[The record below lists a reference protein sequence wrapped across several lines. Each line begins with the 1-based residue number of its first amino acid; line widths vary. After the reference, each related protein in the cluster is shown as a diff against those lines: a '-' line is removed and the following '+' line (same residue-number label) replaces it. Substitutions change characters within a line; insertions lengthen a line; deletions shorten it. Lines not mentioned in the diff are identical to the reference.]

1 MAAAAPQKS
10 STTVLHMRDPSSSS
24 SGSDIDINTNNPIVS
39 FITKSQPS
47 NRINDLMLGEDA
59 GVYNIDNEK
68 WGSLGDSGWIT
79 FFAAVVSI
87 LTAVAILWIYPATG
101 YSDDF
106 VHFLETDVA
115 QGNSHV
121 VTLLFGIIF
130 PIVHSGM
137 ASFRPIGEQFVG
149 ARMYRVLFAFPSL
162 CLAYSWIT
170 YFISHAHDG
179 IQFYDISSVGWIH
192 ALAWVVNFTSFLFL
206 YPSVYNLKEVAAVEK
221 PMVHLWETGI
231 IRITRHP
238 QYIGQTMWSA
248 AHLAMVGTSFTAL
261 TMALLVAHHAFA
273 CWNGD
278 RRLLAE
284 HGDNFVKLK
293 ERTSIVPFQAVWEG
307 RQVLP
312 EDYWKELLRAPLV
325 LIAVGSIGAY
335 FAHPY
340 MQAGAALARNSGLSP
355 GGILDPLFLEWN

>member
-1 MAAAAPQKS
+1 
-10 STTVLHMRDPSSSS
+10 
-24 SGSDIDINTNNPIVS
+24 
-39 FITKSQPS
+39 
-47 NRINDLMLGEDA
+47 
-59 GVYNIDNEK
+59 
-68 WGSLGDSGWIT
+68 
-79 FFAAVVSI
+79 
-87 LTAVAILWIYPATG
+87 
-101 YSDDF
+101 
-106 VHFLETDVA
+106 
-115 QGNSHV
+115 
-121 VTLLFGIIF
+121 
-130 PIVHSGM
+130 M
-137 ASFRPIGEQFVG
+137 ASFRPIGEQIVG

-162 CLAYSWIT
+162 CLAYSWIV

-179 IQFYDISSVGWIH
+179 IQYYDLSSVGWVH

-261 TMALLVAHHAFA
+261 TMVLLVLHHAFA

-293 ERTSIVPFQAVWEG
+293 ERTSIVPFQAIWEG
-307 RQVLP
+307 RQILP
-312 EDYWKELLRAPLV
+312 PDYWKELVRAPLL

-335 FAHPY
+335 FAHPFSKNHAVKFQILPLTVRSIQISTLKERIKDESEFNCQHIASPCRAMRVVDNDRG
-340 MQAGAALARNSGLSP
+340 MQTDMQRNPHGRLGRERSLHARHEAIANTQPVQCMCRGTEEGIRSGVQSHL
-355 GGILDPLFLEWN
+355 LEI